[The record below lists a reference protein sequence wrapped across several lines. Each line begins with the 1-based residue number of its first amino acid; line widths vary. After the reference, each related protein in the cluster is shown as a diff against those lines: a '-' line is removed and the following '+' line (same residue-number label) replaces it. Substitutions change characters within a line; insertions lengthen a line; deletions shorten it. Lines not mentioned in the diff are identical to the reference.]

1 MTEKRKKVAINGA
14 DAEAYIR
21 ARQQEREDFR
31 RLEGRELDNYDVAGN
46 EKLAR
51 EQVQQAEQDR
61 QVDQQQAEQR
71 RQQEQREQLDQMVER
86 SATQQTEQQQAQR
99 EQQEEEMER

>member
-1 MTEKRKKVAINGA
+1 MTEKRKKIAINGA

-21 ARQQEREDFR
+21 ARQQERDDFR

-51 EQVQQAEQDR
+51 EQVQQADQQR
-61 QVDQQQAEQR
+61 QQQQAEQR
-71 RQQEQREQLDQMVER
+71 RQLEQREQLDEMVQR
-86 SATQQTEQQQAQR
+86 TADQQQAQR
-99 EQQEEEMER
+99 EQQEQQKE